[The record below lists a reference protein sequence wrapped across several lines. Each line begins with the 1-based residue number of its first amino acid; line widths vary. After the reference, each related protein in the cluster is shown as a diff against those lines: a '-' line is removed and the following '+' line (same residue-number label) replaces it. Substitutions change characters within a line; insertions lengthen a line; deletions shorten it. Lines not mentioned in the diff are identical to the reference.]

1 MSKWYVGI
9 DVSKD
14 ELVAAVTGRKA
25 KSFANT
31 VTGSKALYRWAKAMA
46 TGKSLHVCLEA
57 TGVYGYRAAMTLA
70 ACPETEVSVVNPAQI
85 AAFAKAQLR
94 RSKTDAIDAQ
104 VILAFVHSQQPH
116 PWQPDTDVRRQLY
129 ALVAEWDALA
139 ETKRRLANRDHSH
152 EYLPDLP
159 REVSRA
165 QKNVARCLDREI
177 ARVEEAVI
185 RLCNGTPELKTQVTL
200 LCTIPGIK
208 TTTAVHLLAY
218 GKDTFTTYSR
228 KELTAH
234 AGLAPKH
241 HQSGSSIRGKSR
253 LAKQGD
259 KRLRRAL
266 YMPVLCGIKNNPV
279 ITARYQHLCR
289 NGKAKMVAIAA
300 CMRKLLLIIQAMLKH
315 QTPFNPEL
323 KPLT

>member
-14 ELVAAVTGRKA
+14 ELVAAVAGRKP
-25 KSFANT
+25 KGFANT
-31 VTGSKALYRWAKAMA
+31 VAGSKALYRWARTLAM
-46 TGKSLHVCLEA
+46 GKPLHVCLEA

-70 ACPETEVSVVNPAQI
+70 ACPATEVSVVNPAQI

-94 RSKTDAIDAQ
+94 RSKTDAVDAQ
-104 VILAFVHSQQPH
+104 VILAFVQSQQPH
-116 PWQPDTDVRRQLY
+116 PWQPDSDVRRQLY

-152 EYLPDLP
+152 EYTPDLP

-165 QKNVARCLDREI
+165 QQRVARCLDREI
-177 ARVEEAVI
+177 ARLEKAVI
-185 RLCNGTPELKTQVTL
+185 RLCDTIPELKVQVTL
-200 LCTIPGIK
+200 LCTIPGVK

-218 GKDTFTTYSR
+218 GKNTLTTYSR

-234 AGLAPKH
+234 AGLAPKQ

-259 KRLRRAL
+259 KRLRRTL
-266 YMPVLCGIKNNPV
+266 YMPVLCAIKHNPV
-279 ITARYQHLCR
+279 IAARYQHLCQNR
-289 NGKAKMVAIAA
+289 KAKMVAIAA

-315 QTPFNPEL
+315 QKPFNPEL
-323 KPLT
+323 IPLT